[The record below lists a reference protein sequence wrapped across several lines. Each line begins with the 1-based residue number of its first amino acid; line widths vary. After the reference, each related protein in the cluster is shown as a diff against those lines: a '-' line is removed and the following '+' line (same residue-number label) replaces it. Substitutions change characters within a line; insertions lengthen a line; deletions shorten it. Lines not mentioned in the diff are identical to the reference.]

1 MQILHPTTL
10 NDRDYVNK
18 KGHEDATISS
28 CPNHPG
34 GGCAFHRHGTYS
46 RKTPYGEALIARYYC
61 RESHQTFSLLP
72 VFFAA
77 RMPGTLAQME
87 GVVAELERDG
97 TDLQEVRKVHG
108 NRYIDDSSV
117 WRWARRRQRHVQ
129 AFLTL
134 VIGLF
139 PQRFKGCQP
148 TLESVRGRLRGD
160 CFLVSARTLCS
171 EYMQSL
177 PMPVGLKPP

>member
-10 NDRDYVNK
+10 NDRDHVNK

-72 VFFAA
+72 LFFAA
-77 RMPGTLAQME
+77 RMPGTPWHRWKVSPQNSKGMAQ
-87 GVVAELERDG
+87 
-97 TDLQEVRKVHG
+97 
-108 NRYIDDSSV
+108 IC
-117 WRWARRRQRHVQ
+117 RR
-129 AFLTL
+129 
-134 VIGLF
+134 
-139 PQRFKGCQP
+139 
-148 TLESVRGRLRGD
+148 
-160 CFLVSARTLCS
+160 
-171 EYMQSL
+171 
-177 PMPVGLKPP
+177 